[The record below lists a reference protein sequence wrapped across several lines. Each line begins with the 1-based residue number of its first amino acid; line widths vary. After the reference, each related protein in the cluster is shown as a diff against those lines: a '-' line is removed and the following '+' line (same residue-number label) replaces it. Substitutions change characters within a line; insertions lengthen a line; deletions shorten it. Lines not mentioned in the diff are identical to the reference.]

1 MSFFGSGFLVEVGDQ
16 IEEACFAK
24 ATGFSVFFLDKIQ
37 YRRWHVNF
45 RAPTSRDR
53 RVLGKTACVRAFTAG
68 TYLGES
74 HDKRKAVSEITEMS
88 PKIKTRLRGPMKRI
102 STPCP
107 NPVDSYRSS

>member
-1 MSFFGSGFLVEVGDQ
+1 MTSGFLVEVGDQ

-68 TYLGES
+68 AYLSEGHNGMEE
-74 HDKRKAVSEITEMS
+74 VSEITKFGFIFS
-88 PKIKTRLRGPMKRI
+88 TGNLGNPLCVPI
-102 STPCP
+102 SGIQIHP
-107 NPVDSYRSS
+107 S